1 MLAILLPMACVFSAF
16 AQPSDA
22 YEMMVNGVKV
32 IVQPS
37 HNEIVEIQTVI
48 KGGVQ
53 NYPANKEGIES
64 LAMTALS
71 ECGTKNDS
79 KDAFKNKLDKVSG
92 SVSAVT
98 GMDFAKITMNCIKSD
113 FETVWPLYADAI
125 TMPLFDEKE
134 FTRIKQDAI
143 NNLKAQA
150 SQPDYAIDKLAKQTA
165 FAGKDYSKAP
175 EGSEKT
181 ITPITAIEAKMYYHS
196 ILEKSR
202 MFIVVVGDLDKA
214 LLEKYIGNMLAS
226 IPQGKPFTLKK
237 MAYQP
242 AKTSFIAQKKDLAT
256 NYIEG
261 VTSGPTPGSP
271 DYNAFQLAMRI
282 TYEKHFLEIR
292 TKNGL
297 SYAPATWFN
306 GGASSSSSFFVSTTD
321 PNKYITVLKAFL
333 AKIKKEGF
341 TQDDVKDMKTTYLT
355 STYYKQETNSAQ
367 ASSFASNEALH
378 NNWKRAITMNDDFKK
393 VTVKDVNAAF
403 NKYVNN
409 MTWVYQGDPAKVTPN
424 LYAPA
429 TLPDLP
435 ATKPVIKNTK
445 N

>member
-1 MLAILLPMACVFSAF
+1 MLAILLPLACTFAAF

-53 NYPANKEGIES
+53 NYPASKEGIES
-64 LAMTALS
+64 LAMTALT

-92 SVSAVT
+92 SVYAFT
-98 GMDFAKITMNCIKSD
+98 GMDFAKINMNCIKSD

-125 TMPLFDEKE
+125 TVPLFDEKE
-134 FTRIKQDAI
+134 FARIKQDAI

-150 SQPDYAIDKLAKQTA
+150 SQPDYAIEKLAKQTA
-165 FAGKDYSKAP
+165 FAGKDYAKAP

-181 ITPITAIEAKMYYHS
+181 ITLLTAAETKNYYHS

-202 MFIVVVGDLDKA
+202 MFIVVVGDLDKG
-214 LLEKYIGNMLAS
+214 LLEQYIGKMLAS
-226 IPQGKPFTLKK
+226 IPQGKPFTLKE
-237 MAYQP
+237 
-242 AKTSFIAQKKDLAT
+242 LAT

-261 VTSGPTPGSP
+261 VTSGPTPGSA

-282 TYEKHFLEIR
+282 MYEKHFLEIR

-297 SYAPATWFN
+297 SYAPATWFD
-306 GGASSSSSFFVSTTD
+306 GGASSSSSFFVSTTE

-333 AKIKKEGF
+333 AKIKKDGF

-367 ASSFASNEALH
+367 ASSFVNNEALH
-378 NNWKRAITMNDDFKK
+378 NNWKRSITLNEDFKK
-393 VTVKDVNAAF
+393 LTVKDVNAAF

-409 MTWVYQGDPAKVTPN
+409 MTWVYQGDPTKVTPS
-424 LYAPA
+424 LYATPA
-429 TLPDLP
+429 ALPDLP
-435 ATKPVIKNTK
+435 ITKPVIKNTK